1 MPVALSPFIDHLIPA
16 DELSPAASALGVAQR
31 IWNDAMATPDG
42 RMLVERVCQW
52 LDQYGEGFASLD
64 DSEREVLVRW
74 MSQAPWESPQRRF
87 FHLVREQAF
96 TLYYT
101 QPAALKGFPFDRPP
115 QPMGFAL
122 D

>member
-16 DELSPAASALGVAQR
+16 DDVSPAASALGVAQQVWSEAGSTLEGQ
-31 IWNDAMATPDG
+31 I
-42 RMLVERVCQW
+42 LVERVCQW
-52 LDQYGEGFASLD
+52 LDRYGEGFASLD
-64 DSEREVLVRW
+64 HSEREVLVRW

-87 FHLVREQAF
+87 FHLIREQAF
-96 TLYYT
+96 THYYT
-101 QPAALKGFPFDRPP
+101 QAAALNGFPFDRPP